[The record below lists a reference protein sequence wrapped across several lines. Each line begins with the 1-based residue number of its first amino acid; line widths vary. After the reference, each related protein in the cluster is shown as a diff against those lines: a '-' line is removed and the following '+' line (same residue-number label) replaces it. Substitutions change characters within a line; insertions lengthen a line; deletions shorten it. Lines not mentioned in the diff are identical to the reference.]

1 MENIGNTEED
11 SEKGKNNLFAWKN
24 LNNSLPCCSRQ
35 YVWNT
40 GLRIKL
46 KEGSE
51 NQLATEELRDQQNAI
66 TCKDMG
72 GAHRRGPISIQA
84 PETVRKGT
92 NSGPR

>member
-1 MENIGNTEED
+1 MGNIGNTEED

-51 NQLATEELRDQQNAI
+51 NQLATEELRDQQNDI